1 LEHVRHTETPLT
13 RIQKLIASRML
24 ASKLSKP
31 CFYIEAHA
39 DVGEILTFRKKLTK
53 KAATKITTNTF
64 FLRALAVSTRQFP
77 RMIGLLEDGC
87 VRIAE
92 HVNVGF
98 AVNAPQGVIVPVIK
112 DADRKSLSQIAE
124 QEQRFVQHARSNDLP
139 LADMEGE
146 TIALSNL
153 GAYGVDAFAAIIPPP
168 ATAILAVGNVLREVV
183 PVEACPEAAGSTQG
197 VSLSRS
203 EGLDRVEG
211 VSPSI
216 RGQDARDTR
225 NTAVRKAVRFTL
237 AVDRRVVD
245 EIYAARFLRAIVE
258 RVENPRSLADL
269 DLED

>member
-24 ASKLSKP
+24 ASKRSKP

-53 KAATKITTNTF
+53 KAATRITTNTF
-64 FLRALAVSTRQFP
+64 FLRALAVSARQFP

-87 VRIAE
+87 VRIAG

-112 DADRKSLSQIAE
+112 DADRKSLSRIAE

-168 ATAILAVGNVLREVV
+168 ASTIMAVGNVLREVV

-197 VSLSRS
+197 GSLSRS
-203 EGLDRVEG
+203 EGLDRPALADGKGRHRPV
-211 VSPSI
+211 
-216 RGQDARDTR
+216 
-225 NTAVRKAVRFTL
+225 AVRKAVRFTL

-258 RVENPRSLADL
+258 RVENPRSLAEL
-269 DLED
+269 DLAEETV

>member
-1 LEHVRHTETPLT
+1 MEHVRHTETPLT
-13 RIQKLIASRML
+13 RIQKLIAARML

-64 FLRALAVSTRQFP
+64 FLRALAVSAGQFP
-77 RMIGLLEDGC
+77 LMLGLLEDGG
-87 VRIAE
+87 VRVAE

-183 PVEACPEAAGSTQG
+183 PVD
-197 VSLSRS
+197 
-203 EGLDRVEG
+203 EGAVASCDLPVQQR
-211 VSPSI
+211 
-216 RGQDARDTR
+216 ATR
-225 NTAVRKAVRFTL
+225 NAQLKTTVRKAVRFTL

-258 RVENPRSLADL
+258 RVEHPRPLAELDL
-269 DLED
+269 DEQDTGARA

>member
-13 RIQKLIASRML
+13 RIQKLIAARML

-64 FLRALAVSTRQFP
+64 FLRALAVSAGQFP
-77 RMIGLLEDGC
+77 LMLGLLEDGG
-87 VRIAE
+87 VRVAE

-183 PVEACPEAAGSTQG
+183 PVD
-197 VSLSRS
+197 
-203 EGLDRVEG
+203 EGAVASCDLPVQQLATHN
-211 VSPSI
+211 S
-216 RGQDARDTR
+216 QLATR
-225 NTAVRKAVRFTL
+225 NLQLKTTVRKAVRFTL